1 MFGYYLSLALASF
14 KRNPGLTALMVLAV
28 ALGISVCMI
37 TLTSFR
43 AAAATPAGERSAILF
58 APSIDSWDPKDGYD
72 SPQTDAETGRPV
84 APTML
89 TYRDAQALFASPI
102 PDRKV
107 IMHKAGG
114 IYSRPDKGME
124 PEYIATRMTT
134 ADFFAMFE
142 TPFLYGGP
150 WNAKA
155 DAGPEPVVV
164 LSKETNQKAFG
175 GANSVGKMVRWH
187 DREFRVVGVLNDF
200 EPYPKYFDVSNGS
213 FSDMEGAYVPF
224 AWGKI
229 LQLGS
234 DGNTNCWKTETIDSF
249 EAFLNSEC
257 IWFHAWVEIRDPA
270 KQRAYREFLDNYVIE
285 QKKHGRFPRPLNNYL
300 YDVGDWLKRNKVVE
314 DDNKAMLV
322 LAFAFLAVCLVN
334 TVGLLLAKFLNAA
347 PSAGVRR
354 ALGASRRD
362 IFWQHL
368 TESGVV
374 ALAGGLAGGLLGLSG
389 IWALRAWYGRFED
402 SAQRVLPFDEMNFLL
417 VIAIAVF
424 AGLMAGLYPAWRI
437 GRAAPASYL
446 KAQ

>member
-1 MFGYYLSLALASF
+1 MLAYYLRLALASF
-14 KRNPGLTALMVLAV
+14 KRNPGLTVLMVFAI

-43 AAAATPAGERSAILF
+43 AAAHNPAGERGNVLF
-58 APSIDSWDPKDGYD
+58 APSIDSWDPKSAYD
-72 SPQTDAETGRPV
+72 EGQTDAETGKPL
-84 APTML
+84 APTQL
-89 TYRDAQALFASPI
+89 TYRDARALQASNI

-107 IMHKAGG
+107 IMFKAGG
-114 IYSRPDKGME
+114 IFSRDGKGMN

-142 TPFLYGGP
+142 TPFLFGGP

-155 DAGPEPVVV
+155 DAGPDPVVV
-164 LSKETNQKAFG
+164 LSKETNEKAFG
-175 GANSVGKMVRWH
+175 GQNSIGKTVRWH
-187 DREFRVVGVLNDF
+187 DREFRVIGVLNDW
-200 EPYPKYFDVSNGS
+200 EPYPKYFDVSNGA
-213 FSDMEGAYVPF
+213 FSDMEGAYIPF
-224 AWGKI
+224 SWGQV
-229 LQLGS
+229 LELGS
-234 DGNTNCWKTETIDSF
+234 DGNTNCWKTEVIDSYQ
-249 EAFLNSEC
+249 AFLNSEC
-257 IWFHAWVEIRDPA
+257 IWFSAWVELRSAD
-270 KQRAYREFLDNYVIE
+270 KVRAFRAFLDNYVIE

-300 YDVGDWLKRNKVVE
+300 YDVSRWLERNKVVQ
-314 DDNKAMLV
+314 DDNKAMLM

-347 PSAGVRR
+347 PIAGIRR

-362 IFWQHL
+362 IFYQHL

-374 ALAGGLAGGLLGLSG
+374 ALAGGIVGGLLGVSG

-402 SAQRVLPFDEMNFLL
+402 AAQRLLPFDEMNFLL
-417 VIAIAVF
+417 VITIAVL
-424 AGLMAGLYPAWRI
+424 AGLMAGFYPAWRI

>member
-1 MFGYYLSLALASF
+1 MFPYYLRLALASF
-14 KRNPGLTALMVLAV
+14 KRNPGLTALMVFAI

-43 AAAATPAGERSAILF
+43 AAAHNPAGERAGILF
-58 APSIDSWDPKDGYD
+58 AASIDSWDPDDPYD
-72 SPQTDAETGRPV
+72 SDQKDPDTGKPL

-89 TYRDAQALFASPI
+89 TYRDAQALYASNI

-107 IMHKAGG
+107 IMFKAGG

-124 PEYIATRMTT
+124 PEYIATRMTK
-134 ADFFAMFE
+134 ADFFPMFAV
-142 TPFLYGGP
+142 PFLYGGP
-150 WNAKA
+150 WDAKA

-175 GANSVGKMVRWH
+175 GANSVGKTVLWH
-187 DREFRVVGVLNDF
+187 DREFRVVGVLNDY

-213 FSDMEGAYVPF
+213 FSDMEGAYMPF
-224 AWGKI
+224 DWGKV
-229 LQLGS
+229 LELGS
-234 DGNTNCWKTETIDSF
+234 DGNTNCWKTENIDSYL
-249 EAFLNSEC
+249 AFLNSEC
-257 IWFHAWVEIRDPA
+257 IWFHGWFEMRTVE
-270 KQRAYREFLDNYVIE
+270 QRRAFREFLDNYVIE

-300 YDVGDWLKRNKVVE
+300 YDVNGWLERNRVV
-314 DDNKAMLV
+314 DGDNKAMLV

-347 PSAGVRR
+347 PVAGVRR

-374 ALAGGLAGGLLGLSG
+374 ALAGGIVGGLLGLAG
-389 IWALRAWYGRFED
+389 LWALRAWYQRFQD
-402 SAQRVLPFDEMNFLL
+402 SAERVLPFDEMNFLL
-417 VIAIAVF
+417 VIGIAVL